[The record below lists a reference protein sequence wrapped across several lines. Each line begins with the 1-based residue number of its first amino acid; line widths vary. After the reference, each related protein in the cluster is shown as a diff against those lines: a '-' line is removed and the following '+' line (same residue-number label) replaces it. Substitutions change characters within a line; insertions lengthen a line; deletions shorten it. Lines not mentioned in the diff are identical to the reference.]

1 MRWLLFAL
9 PAVIPPSLPSLPVIP
24 RVKIEIA
31 PKHVVVTEDV
41 RFARGDWKSG
51 DLDLYVAF
59 GAPGVPRAFDAK
71 LVPIA
76 EEDFDASD
84 SALGEPVVVDRAPRR
99 PPKARLLLGRETM
112 AGVVVHLKEPALRRA
127 FSGGDALV
135 LRLRSL
141 VPVEGAQ
148 RELVIR
154 LDDAAA
160 LGAIDVVAGTDVTSV
175 DAKYCGPHA
184 DPYPIAAHLV
194 PPRGVPL
201 TYPRPAAPLLV
212 TRHEGDD
219 LCVTFR

>member
-1 MRWLLFAL
+1 VRWLLFAL
-9 PAVIPPSLPSLPVIP
+9 VAAPPPLPSLPVIP
-24 RVKIEIA
+24 RIKIEVA

-41 RFARGDWKSG
+41 RFTRENWKSG
-51 DLDLYVAF
+51 DLDLFVAF
-59 GAPGVPRAFDAK
+59 CAPGVPRAFDAK
-71 LVPIA
+71 LVPIGG
-76 EEDFDASD
+76 EDLDAND
-84 SALGEPVVVDRAPRR
+84 AAQGEPVAVDRAARR

-141 VPVEGAQ
+141 VPIEGPQ

-154 LDDAAA
+154 LADDAA
-160 LGAIDVVAGTDVTSV
+160 LGAIDVAAGKDVTSV

-184 DPYPIAAHLV
+184 DHYPVAAHFV
-194 PPRGVPL
+194 PARPMPITSYPL
-201 TYPRPAAPLLV
+201 PTSPLAV
-212 TRHEGDD
+212 TRHDGDD

>member
-1 MRWLLFAL
+1 MRWLLLAPL
-9 PAVIPPSLPSLPVIP
+9 IVPPLPSLPVIP
-24 RVKIEIA
+24 RIKIEVA

-41 RFARGDWKSG
+41 RFTRENWKSG
-51 DLDLYVAF
+51 DLDLFVAF

-71 LVPIA
+71 LVPIN
-76 EEDFDASD
+76 EDEFDASD
-84 SALGEPVVVDRAPRR
+84 AAQGEPVAVDRAARR

-141 VPVEGAQ
+141 VPIEGAQ

-154 LDDAAA
+154 VNDDAA
-160 LGAIDVVAGTDVTSV
+160 LGAIDVVAGKDVTSV

-184 DPYPIAAHLV
+184 DTYPVAAHFS
-194 PPRGVPL
+194 PARPMPITSYPL
-201 TYPRPAAPLLV
+201 PTSPLAV
-212 TRHEGDD
+212 TRHDGDD